1 MTKLTNKQKYYRFLR
16 ENNGSTLSEIY
27 EGLNR
32 EVPEHE
38 ILNHIVGGKINDY
51 IFIKE
56 RLTTKEDKFFIKFVF
71 NPVRRVESDGFY
83 NYEDLK
89 TTKTQM
95 IGSDEIEIQP
105 KRDEYIVERC
115 QGNTPSCVAQASA
128 ALMDDI
134 HSVLCSED
142 NPTPE
147 DKAELK
153 RNVFYYPDD
162 PNGPYYDILYWQSY
176 SASGIYYHFRKL
188 DNFTQA
194 GYYIDYALKHLVTDG
209 VGRDRQWIFFK
220 DGVYAARD
228 PLPDVDPRNGEKYFD
243 TAPNHKID
251 GFARCSTNRSM
262 INALLDHDG
271 IGLLAAMEIA
281 EVTFNNAKGS
291 GLWPS
296 WKGTSLGGHAIL
308 IKGRG
313 KRGNVW
319 GWYFYNSWT
328 TMGYPRLEW
337 MSDEYWRRARIDC
350 FVALD
355 SEEASFIR
363 DNVRQKVIILTNADA
378 KIYIDGTYHG
388 DTVDNKISAQLQKNK
403 EYTLMA
409 KKKSN
414 MLNTVSKKV
423 KTTEDVKEVQLFFGE
438 DPEPPTP
445 QKPNISELIKKLLEK
460 LKNIF
465 GKK

>member
-1 MTKLTNKQKYYRFLR
+1 MTKLTNEQKFYRFLR
-16 ENNGSTLSEIY
+16 ENNGSTIREIY
-27 EGLNR
+27 EGLDK
-32 EVPEHE
+32 EIPDYE
-38 ILNHIVGGKINDY
+38 ILNYILGGRVSNY
-51 IFIKE
+51 IQMKE
-56 RLTTKEDKFFIKFVF
+56 GSTREEDRFFLKFVF

-83 NYEDLK
+83 NYNDLR

-105 KRDEYIVERC
+105 KRNEHIAERC
-115 QGNTPSCVAQASA
+115 QGNTPSCVGNASA
-128 ALMDDI
+128 SLMDDI
-134 HSVLCSED
+134 HSALCPED

-147 DKAELK
+147 EKAEVK
-153 RNVFYYPDD
+153 RNVLYDPNN
-162 PNGPYYDILYWQSY
+162 PNGPYYDILFWQSF
-176 SASGIYYHFRKL
+176 SAGGIYYHFRKL

-194 GYYIDYALKHLVTDG
+194 GYYIDSALKHLVSDG
-209 VGRDRQWIFFK
+209 AGRDRQWILFK
-220 DGVYAARD
+220 DGVYAAKD
-228 PLPDVDPRNGEKYFD
+228 PLPDVDPQTGEKYFD
-243 TAPNHKID
+243 TAATHKID
-251 GFARCSTNRSM
+251 GFARCSNNMAM

-281 EVTFNNAKGS
+281 EVTFNNAKGN

-296 WKGTSLGGHAIL
+296 WKGNSIGGHAIL

-313 KRGNVW
+313 KRGNIW
-319 GWYFYNSWT
+319 GWYFYNSWVT
-328 TMGYPRLEW
+328 QGYPRLEW

-363 DNVRQKVIILTNADA
+363 DNIRQKVVILTNADA

-414 MLNTVSKKV
+414 ILNTVSKKV
-423 KTTEDVKEVQLFFGE
+423 KITEDVKEVQLFFGE

-445 QKPNISELIKKLLEK
+445 PKPNVSELIKKLLEK